1 MFGKHTFKPILT
13 ILFKEKNKFLPNKAL
28 RNNNK
33 KIFPFSLKNK
43 RFPCIWEKKFKKY
56 VACLKIQKVLHGF
69 YNQFVKF

>member
-1 MFGKHTFKPILT
+1 
-13 ILFKEKNKFLPNKAL
+13 LPNKAL